1 MDAELDMRLRRLEA
15 LTSII
20 SKNVLTLKEAAI
32 LLGRSEKTIRRR
44 LPEIPH
50 CNGPMG
56 LVFKRSELEGWMYT
70 DKNPQRDALKILLHH
85 ETK

>member
-20 SKNVLTLKEAAI
+20 SKNVMTIKDAAV

-44 LPEIPH
+44 LSEIPH
-50 CNGPMG
+50 HNGPMG
-56 LVFKRSELEGWMYT
+56 LVFKRSELERWMCT
-70 DKNPQRDALKILLHH
+70 
-85 ETK
+85 ETINNR